1 MEDFSI
7 LVVDDEAFVCENV
20 ALKIGRLNHKTCYTV
35 KSCNSVKSAL
45 ELLQKETFDLII
57 TDIRMPFITGLQ
69 FISMLKEQRCT
80 SKIFVLSGHDDFHY
94 VKESFLS
101 GADDYLLKP
110 ISVSELGEKLEKIV
124 MMAASK
130 RLENSDEKTEVPFES
145 IIEKAKAY
153 ITKNSADKNL
163 SMSEVADYVY
173 LSYSHFSNLFNKKV
187 GMSFRSY
194 LRNVRI
200 QKAIVL
206 LKDSRVRI
214 SDICYKVGF
223 KYPQQF
229 SNDFKKVT
237 GLYPTE
243 YNSRCKK
250 KIAID

>member
-7 LVVDDEAFVCENV
+7 LIVDDEAFVCENV

-69 FISMLKEQRCT
+69 FISMLKEQRCP

-94 VKESFLS
+94 VKESFLN

-124 MMAASK
+124 MMGATKHAK
-130 RLENSDEKTEVPFES
+130 ITDEEIEESFES

-153 ITKNSADKNL
+153 IAKNHTDKNM

-173 LSYSHFSNLFNKKV
+173 LSYSHFSTLFNKEV
-187 GMSFRSY
+187 GMSFRTY
-194 LRNVRI
+194 LRDIRI
-200 QKAIVL
+200 QKAIIL
-206 LKDSRVRI
+206 LKDSRARI

-237 GLYPTE
+237 GVYPTE
-243 YNSRCKK
+243 YKTRPKMDNP
-250 KIAID
+250 